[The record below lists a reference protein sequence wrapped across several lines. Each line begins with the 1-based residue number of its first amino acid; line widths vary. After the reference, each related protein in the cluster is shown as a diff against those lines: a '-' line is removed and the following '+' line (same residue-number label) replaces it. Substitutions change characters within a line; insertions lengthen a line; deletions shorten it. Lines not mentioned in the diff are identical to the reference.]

1 MLKNRVDRLVM
12 ILKDLALD
20 ALVLNPGPSL
30 TYLTGLSFHLME
42 RPVAA
47 IFTCDGE
54 LGIVLPELEALKLQ
68 QIPYPLKAF
77 TFNDNPATWESV
89 YRQAVQC
96 FDLNG
101 KTVGVEPTRLRVLE
115 LRLLEM
121 AAPEAVFN
129 GAQAGLARLR
139 MQKEAGEID
148 FMRQAVQAAQRALQ
162 AALSLARVGMTER
175 ELASELTMQLLRS
188 GSDSEL
194 PFPPIVSSGP
204 NSANPHAS
212 PSDRK
217 LTPGDLLVIDWGAA
231 VGGYISDLTRTLCV
245 GEVDAEYLR
254 IAEIVLQANQAGREA
269 VRPGIAA
276 GMVDRAARTVIE
288 AGGYGVYFTHRTG
301 HGLGM
306 EAHEDPYMFGENTL
320 ILQPGMT
327 FTVEPGIYLP
337 GRGGVRI
344 EDNVVVTA
352 QGADTLSDLPR
363 QLGII
368 AA

>member
-1 MLKNRVDRLVM
+1 
-12 ILKDLALD
+12 
-20 ALVLNPGPSL
+20 
-30 TYLTGLSFHLME
+30 
-42 RPVAA
+42 
-47 IFTCDGE
+47 
-54 LGIVLPELEALKLQ
+54 
-68 QIPYPLKAF
+68 
-77 TFNDNPATWESV
+77 
-89 YRQAVQC
+89 
-96 FDLNG
+96 
-101 KTVGVEPTRLRVLE
+101 LE
-115 LRLLEM
+115 LRLLES
-121 AAPEAVFN
+121 AAPEAVFAS
-129 GAQAGLARLR
+129 AQAVLARLR
-139 MQKEAGEID
+139 MQKDAGEID
-148 FMRQAVQAAQRALQ
+148 NMRRAVQAAQRALQ
-162 AALSLARVGMTER
+162 AVLPLARAGMTER

-231 VGGYISDLTRTLCV
+231 VGGYFADLTRTLRV

-276 GMVDRAARTVIE
+276 GMVDRAARAVIE
-288 AGGYGVYFTHRTG
+288 AAGYGVYFTHRTG

-306 EAHEDPYMFGENTL
+306 EAHEDPYLFGENTL
-320 ILQPGMT
+320 LLQPGMT

-344 EDNVVVTA
+344 EDNIAVTA
-352 QGADTLSDLPR
+352 QGAETLSDLPR